1 MTNLAKRMLQ
11 IWQNLIIFVSCMLRD
26 ETLSKKLYEDLFKE
40 NREIFEFLAYSYV
53 GDHEQARDIVS
64 DCFAKLWEKR
74 DSIISESVLAYMYKT
89 VKNACLDYRK
99 SARHNNEI
107 RESLLNKEGE
117 LMELFTETIQ
127 NTDPSEL
134 FTEDILAIARES
146 LKKVPDEQKQAFLK
160 NRVEG
165 LSYEEIAQAMGI
177 QYSRV
182 AKDIHAVLKRL
193 RISLKDYLSIII
205 LITLLKELN

>member
-1 MTNLAKRMLQ
+1 
-11 IWQNLIIFVSCMLRD
+11 
-26 ETLSKKLYEDLFKE
+26 
-40 NREIFEFLAYSYV
+40 
-53 GDHEQARDIVS
+53 
-64 DCFAKLWEKR
+64 
-74 DSIISESVLAYMYKT
+74 
-89 VKNACLDYRK
+89 
-99 SARHNNEI
+99 
-107 RESLLNKEGE
+107 
-117 LMELFTETIQ
+117 MELFTETIQ

-146 LKKVPDEQKQAFLK
+146 LKKVPDEQKRAFLK